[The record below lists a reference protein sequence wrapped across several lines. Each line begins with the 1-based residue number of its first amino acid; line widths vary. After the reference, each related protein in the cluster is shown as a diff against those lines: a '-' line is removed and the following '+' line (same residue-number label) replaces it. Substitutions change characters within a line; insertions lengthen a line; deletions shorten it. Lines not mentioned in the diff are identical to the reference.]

1 MRVRSLVAGVGVA
14 LAVGSASGQPEP
26 GRFPAQPFTPSQP
39 RTIPPPLSPGVPL
52 TPALPVAPP
61 GVVAPPTQLAALPY
75 PENVTPIDP
84 GLLTAR
90 RTATGW
96 QVALGT
102 RVFRELG
109 EDEAG
114 AKEIVRVL
122 REQRPTEWGV
132 IGSGR
137 PVVEYGLQ
145 GGKAPLL
152 SGSPRTVTG
161 IDLKTVRVDAVRGVW
176 VVRDDAMI
184 HLNCG
189 LIRADAEQATAAIR
203 RYGFNRL
210 AVIGANPA
218 APALTLLFAA
228 LDGDGGAAPT
238 VHPLAA
244 AMQEQS
250 LTRVGIP
257 VPGVGYFGELVKIEP
272 RRVDA
277 RRDGA
282 EWVVASG
289 PEVLARFGPAEYT
302 AREAA
307 RVIAEGRFTEFCKA
321 GGQTFFLVN
330 GKAPTRVPFS
340 TMGRRFDP
348 AALRAGPYGNRWAV
362 TENGRHLF
370 DTADQ
375 AEAEGL
381 VRLVRHFGFDTLC
394 QVGAP
399 PRAGISFMAK
409 SR

>member
-1 MRVRSLVAGVGVA
+1 MRVRSLLAGFGVA
-14 LAVGSASGQPEP
+14 LAAASAA
-26 GRFPAQPFTPSQP
+26 AQPAPFAPSQP
-39 RTIPPPLSPGVPL
+39 RTLPTPLTPGVPR

-61 GVVAPPTQLAALPY
+61 NVVAPPTQLSALPY
-75 PENVTPIDP
+75 PENLTPIDP

-96 QVALGT
+96 QVVHGT
-102 RVFRELG
+102 RVFRETG
-109 EDEAG
+109 EDEAA
-114 AKEIVRVL
+114 AKEVVRVL
-122 REQRPTEWGV
+122 REQRPTEWVV

-145 GGKAPLL
+145 NGKSPLL

-161 IDLKTVRVDAVRGVW
+161 IDLKTVRLDAVRGVW
-176 VVRDDAMI
+176 VVRDDAGI

-189 LIRADAEQATAAIR
+189 LTRADAEQAVAAIR
-203 RYGFNRL
+203 RYGFNRIG
-210 AVIGANPA
+210 VVGANPA
-218 APALTLLFAA
+218 APALTFFFAA
-228 LDGDGGAAPT
+228 LADGSSAPG

-244 AMQEQS
+244 AMQEQT

-257 VPGVGYFGELVKIEP
+257 VPGVGYFGELVKIDP
-272 RRVDA
+272 RRVDV

-289 PEVLARFGPAEYT
+289 AEVLGRFGPAEFT

-307 RVIAEGRFTEFCKA
+307 RVIVEGRFTEFCKA

-340 TMGRRFDP
+340 VVGRRFDP
-348 AALRAGPYGNRWAV
+348 TALRAAPFGARWAV
-362 TENGRHLF
+362 MENGRHLF
-370 DTADQ
+370 DAADQ

-394 QVGAP
+394 QVGTP
-399 PRAGISFMAK
+399 PRAGLSFLAK
-409 SR
+409 GR